1 MCVFQVDFT
10 PPEIGQLAVAGQVGD
25 TIAVADTSVR
35 LVLLGGARD
44 TDTAEIVMEWSV
56 AAADPTTTT
65 QPLCAFEV
73 VDEDGNDDGGNKADS
88 DTAIPAA
95 NATVSASARTY
106 VAHCAASAGAVC
118 FTVVARSAG
127 GASAPAS
134 VCAVIDTSGPE
145 WDGAPQLAL
154 SEGQLRVDW
163 SVRS

>member
-1 MCVFQVDFT
+1 M
-10 PPEIGQLAVAGQVGD
+10 
-25 TIAVADTSVR
+25 
-35 LVLLGGARD
+35 LGGARD
-44 TDTAEIVMEWSV
+44 ADTAEIAMEWSV
-56 AAADPTTTT
+56 AAAYPTTTT
-65 QPLCAFEV
+65 QPLCAFEL
-73 VDEDGNDDGGNKADS
+73 VDEDGNGDGGNGNDDS
-88 DTAIPAA
+88 DTATAAA
-95 NATVSASARTY
+95 NATVSGSARTY

>member
-1 MCVFQVDFT
+1 MFNQVDFT

-56 AAADPTTTT
+56 AATDPTTTT

-73 VDEDGNDDGGNKADS
+73 VDEDGNDDGGNEADS

>member
-1 MCVFQVDFT
+1 M
-10 PPEIGQLAVAGQVGD
+10 
-25 TIAVADTSVR
+25 
-35 LVLLGGARD
+35 LGGARD
-44 TDTAEIVMEWSV
+44 ADTAEIVMEWSV

-73 VDEDGNDDGGNKADS
+73 VDEDGNDDGGNEADS

>member
-1 MCVFQVDFT
+1 M
-10 PPEIGQLAVAGQVGD
+10 
-25 TIAVADTSVR
+25 R

-44 TDTAEIVMEWSV
+44 ADTAEIAMEWSV

-65 QPLCAFEV
+65 QPLCAFDL
-73 VDEDGNDDGGNKADS
+73 VDEDGNGDGGNENDS
-88 DTAIPAA
+88 DTAA
-95 NATVSASARTY
+95 NATVSGSARTY
-106 VAHCAASAGAVC
+106 VAHCAVSAGAVC
-118 FTVVARSAG
+118 ITVVARSAG

>member
-1 MCVFQVDFT
+1 M
-10 PPEIGQLAVAGQVGD
+10 
-25 TIAVADTSVR
+25 
-35 LVLLGGARD
+35 LGGARD
-44 TDTAEIVMEWSV
+44 ADTAEIAMEWSV

-65 QPLCAFEV
+65 QPLCAFEL
-73 VDEDGNDDGGNKADS
+73 VDEDGNGDGGNETDS
-88 DTAIPAA
+88 DIAA
-95 NATVSASARTY
+95 NATVSGSARTY

-145 WDGAPQLAL
+145 WDGAPQLVL

-163 SVRS
+163 TVRN

>member
-1 MCVFQVDFT
+1 M
-10 PPEIGQLAVAGQVGD
+10 
-25 TIAVADTSVR
+25 ADASVR

-44 TDTAEIVMEWSV
+44 ADTAEIAMEWSV

-73 VDEDGNDDGGNKADS
+73 VDEDGNDDGGNEADS

>member
-1 MCVFQVDFT
+1 M
-10 PPEIGQLAVAGQVGD
+10 
-25 TIAVADTSVR
+25 R

-44 TDTAEIVMEWSV
+44 ADTAEIAMEWSV
-56 AAADPTTTT
+56 TAADPTTTT
-65 QPLCAFEV
+65 QPLCTFEL
-73 VDEDGNDDGGNKADS
+73 VDEDGNGDGGNENDS
-88 DTAIPAA
+88 ETAA
-95 NATVSASARTY
+95 NATVSGSARTY
-106 VAHCAASAGAVC
+106 VAHCSVSAGAVC

>member
-1 MCVFQVDFT
+1 MFNQVDFT

-56 AAADPTTTT
+56 AAADPMTTT
-65 QPLCAFEV
+65 QPLCAFEL
-73 VDEDGNDDGGNKADS
+73 VDEDGNDDGGNEADS
-88 DTAIPAA
+88 DTAIAAA

>member
-1 MCVFQVDFT
+1 M
-10 PPEIGQLAVAGQVGD
+10 
-25 TIAVADTSVR
+25 
-35 LVLLGGARD
+35 LGGARD
-44 TDTAEIVMEWSV
+44 ADTAEITMEWSV
-56 AAADPTTTT
+56 TAADPTTTT
-65 QPLCAFEV
+65 QPLCAFELGN
-73 VDEDGNDDGGNKADS
+73 EDGNGDGGNETDS
-88 DTAIPAA
+88 DTATAA
-95 NATVSASARTY
+95 TNATVSGSARTY

>member
-1 MCVFQVDFT
+1 M
-10 PPEIGQLAVAGQVGD
+10 
-25 TIAVADTSVR
+25 
-35 LVLLGGARD
+35 LGGARD
-44 TDTAEIVMEWSV
+44 ADTAEIAMEWSV

-65 QPLCAFEV
+65 QPLCAFEL
-73 VDEDGNDDGGNKADS
+73 VDEDGNDDGGNGNDDS
-88 DTAIPAA
+88 DTATAAA
-95 NATVSASARTY
+95 NATVSGSARTY
-106 VAHCAASAGAVC
+106 VAHCAASTGVVC

-163 SVRS
+163 SGRS